1 MEAIVCKN
9 GKFAVMN
16 ILFTGVLS
24 FQHFIFLIT
33 LQLKHIQQTA
43 HSFQL
48 CMLVNKLTGL
58 TLHFWDLENKV
69 VNCAHG
75 LSAHCDNQDFFLVE
89 VVTQMKF

>member
-1 MEAIVCKN
+1 MS
-9 GKFAVMN
+9 

-48 CMLVNKLTGL
+48 CMLVNKLIGL

-75 LSAHCDNQDFFLVE
+75 LSAHCDNQDFLLVE